1 MRWAGGDLTFVK
13 NIFARCCY
21 LASHLVLW
29 HNLWHPGSEAQ
40 VLLTRAWISG
50 KAGERQRAARP
61 SKAAA
66 AVVLLA
72 VSAKLHPTALL
83 LTSEMATACSRNEA
97 DAQKPHWHIFPC
109 PLPGK
114 SFHETTFNQKLSLN
128 ISLPDSLESFRTVWK
143 ATGQPGRFSDSL
155 ESF

>member
-1 MRWAGGDLTFVK
+1 MRWAGDLIFVK

-21 LASHLVLW
+21 LASPSRALTQLMASW
-29 HNLWHPGSEAQ
+29 EGESEAQ

-50 KAGERQRAARP
+50 KAGERERAARP

-83 LTSEMATACSRNEA
+83 LTSEMTTACSRNEA
-97 DAQKPHWHIFPC
+97 DAQKPRWHIFPC
-109 PLPGK
+109 PLRGK
-114 SFHETTFNQKLSLN
+114 SFHKTTFQKLSLN
-128 ISLPDSLESFRTVWK
+128 IASVCRTVLKASGQSGKLPDSLIGFRT
-143 ATGQPGRFSDSL
+143 A
-155 ESF
+155 